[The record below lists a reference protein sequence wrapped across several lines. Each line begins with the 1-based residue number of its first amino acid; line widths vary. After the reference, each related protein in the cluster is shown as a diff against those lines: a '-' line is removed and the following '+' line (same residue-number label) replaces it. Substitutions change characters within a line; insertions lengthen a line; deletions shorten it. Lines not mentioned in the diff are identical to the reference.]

1 MQKPKN
7 ISWYWLLFARE
18 QHLEAHLH
26 GAFTALRREPFE
38 AKLPAVVLRVVEFNS
53 IQ

>member
-26 GAFTALRREPFE
+26 GARLSYAWLS
-38 AKLPAVVLRVVEFNS
+38 S
-53 IQ
+53 IQFNKKIEFD